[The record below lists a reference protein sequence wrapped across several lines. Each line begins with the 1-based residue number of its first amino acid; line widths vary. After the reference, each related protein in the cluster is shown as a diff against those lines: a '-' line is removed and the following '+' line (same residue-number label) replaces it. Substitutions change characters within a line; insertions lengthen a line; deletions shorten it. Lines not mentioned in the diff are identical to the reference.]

1 MPKNRNLKERIKL
14 NDLTEF
20 EEWALAVIPIVAMA
34 LLIVGAWW
42 LLFEGR

>member
-20 EEWALAVIPIVAMA
+20 EEWALAVMPILIMIA
-34 LLIVGAWW
+34 LILGAYLIVWW
-42 LLFEGR
+42 

>member
-1 MPKNRNLKERIKL
+1 MPKNRKLKEKIKF
-14 NDLTEF
+14 NDLTES

-42 LLFEGR
+42 LLLEGR